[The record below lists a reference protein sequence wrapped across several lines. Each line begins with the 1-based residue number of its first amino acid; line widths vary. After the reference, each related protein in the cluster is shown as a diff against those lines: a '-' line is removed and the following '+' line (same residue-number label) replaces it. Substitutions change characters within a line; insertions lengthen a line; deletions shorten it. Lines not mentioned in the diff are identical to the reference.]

1 MLKYFAIAFF
11 SILNINAQNI
21 QMEFPEFAG
30 KSYEFKIFQGEDI
43 IVDKGSI
50 PPDGKFTLSI
60 PEKYTPYVGMS
71 RWLITN
77 SETGGGLDMAIP
89 GHGFQVRCLSNQPT
103 QSNINYIGYDAVNEL
118 SRIYSEQQIIIDK
131 FETISKALKLYD
143 KSHTLYPALVSE
155 KELQVVAYEK
165 FQQDLKQNPNYN
177 ARFLPIVNL
186 TKGIAPK
193 LTDNFE
199 LQAQHVN
206 EYIVHDLNYDELYT
220 SGHWTAII
228 YSWVQMHTQMYVDK
242 ARFVKDFAVV
252 NNKITNPVK
261 YTDWI
266 GKVTYYLTQFGK
278 DDFIEAIAPTV
289 LASRKITSYE
299 GKTMQVYVKAKIG
312 SKAPSLQLK
321 KTDNEQAIV
330 VESKDFA
337 GKKNQKTL
345 LVFYSSD
352 CGPCEMLLA
361 ELVPKYTELQK
372 KGIDVVTISADTNKE
387 LFMQKAKNFPWKR
400 TSVDF
405 TGITGT
411 NFKNYAVSGTPTLFL
426 IDKNGIIEKKLS
438 SLEEV
443 LK

>member
-11 SILNINAQNI
+11 SIININAQNI
-21 QMEFPEFAG
+21 QMEFPAFAG
-30 KSYEFKIFQGEDI
+30 KSYEFKIFQGEE
-43 IVDKGSI
+43 IVVDQGTI
-50 PPDGKFTLSI
+50 PPDGKFNLTV
-60 PEKYTPYVGMS
+60 PQKYAPYAGMS
-71 RWLITN
+71 RWLITD

-89 GHGFQVRCLSNQPT
+89 GYGFQVSCFSNQPN

-131 FETISKALKLYD
+131 FEIMSTALKLYD
-143 KSHTLYPALVSE
+143 KNHTLYPALVSE

-165 FQQDLKQNPNYN
+165 FRQDLKQNPNYN

-186 TKGIAPK
+186 TKGIGLK
-193 LTDNFE
+193 LTDNYE
-199 LQAQHVN
+199 LKAQYVN

-228 YSWVQMHTQMYVDK
+228 YSWVEMHTQMYMDK
-242 ARFVKDFAVV
+242 ARFVKDFTIVSK
-252 NNKITNPVK
+252 KIVDPIK

-278 DDFIEAIAPTV
+278 DDYIAAIAPTV
-289 LASRKITSYE
+289 LASGKVTSYE
-299 GKTMQVYVKAKIG
+299 GKTMQVYIKAMIG
-312 SKAPSLQLK
+312 SKAPSLELK
-321 KTDNEQAIV
+321 KLENEQTAV
-330 VESKDFA
+330 VKSKDFT
-337 GKKNQKTL
+337 GKKEQKTL

-372 KGIDVVTISADTNKE
+372 KGIDVIAISADTNKE
-387 LFMQKAKNFPWKR
+387 IFLEKAKIFPWKR

-405 TGITGT
+405 TGITGN

-426 IDKNGIIEKKLS
+426 IAKDGTIEKKLA
-438 SLEEV
+438 SLDEV
-443 LK
+443 LQ